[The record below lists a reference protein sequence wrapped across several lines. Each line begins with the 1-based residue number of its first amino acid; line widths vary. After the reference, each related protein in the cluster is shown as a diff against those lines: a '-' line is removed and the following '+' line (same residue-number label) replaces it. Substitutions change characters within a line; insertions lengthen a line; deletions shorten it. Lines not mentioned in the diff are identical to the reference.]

1 MSDDAV
7 DAGTTESV
15 ATGSKKN
22 KPKTAA
28 APAALVLGMG
38 MDAAQVLAGFADGL
52 AYPVSLNVENRMR
65 GSLVLAQAQP
75 LRVIDEGA
83 TVQHEC
89 PSVGQLYDLIFGMI
103 GVGDRLQRDTIGA
116 ISVA

>member
-7 DAGTTESV
+7 DAGTTEAV
-15 ATGSKKN
+15 ATGSKKT
-22 KPKTAA
+22 KSKTAA
-28 APAALVLGMG
+28 APAELVLGMG
-38 MDAAQVLAGFADGL
+38 MDAAQVLSGFADGL

-75 LRVIDEGA
+75 IRVIDEGA

-89 PSVGQLYDLIFGMI
+89 SSESQLYDLIFGMI